1 MEKIADIASLIFII
15 SHFILLA
22 GFVLVS
28 CIISLSKKRKVES
41 YMRRIRLHLVLHKI
55 TSAEFPDKDVER
67 LAKQLLGIDEK
78 KEKK

>member
-15 SHFILLA
+15 LHFILLT
-22 GFVLVS
+22 GFVLMS
-28 CIISLSKKRKVES
+28 CFISLNKKRKVES

-55 TSAEFPDKDVER
+55 TSVEFPDKDVER
-67 LAKQLLGIDEK
+67 LAKLLLGIDEK